1 MKRSWKK
8 YGEDKPLEKTN
19 WQQSGEGRSSCSVT
33 GQIVLKSSNVGGI
46 MFTEIRL
53 EVGGEKKK
61 KKGGGW
67 RRQN

>member
-19 WQQSGEGRSSCSVT
+19 WQQSGKGRSSCSVT

-53 EVGGEKKK
+53 EVGGTKK